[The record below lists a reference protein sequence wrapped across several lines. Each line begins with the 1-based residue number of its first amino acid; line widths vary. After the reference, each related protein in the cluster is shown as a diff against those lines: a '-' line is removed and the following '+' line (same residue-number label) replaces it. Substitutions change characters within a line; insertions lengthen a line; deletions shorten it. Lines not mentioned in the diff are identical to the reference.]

1 MAAAELFLEVAT
13 ECGPKMDVETFQIL
27 SSCRSYKHHNE
38 SLVKHMQKLEQRFKS
53 MGDELCDTTEPEDAA
68 IQNTKSQDE
77 ESLEKQQ
84 NEQAVWSKVMNQNHE
99 ERANAKDKAT
109 QPKLHQKDLIG
120 DNTSLQK
127 DVTINRHESP
137 SENESGRKIIN
148 SQ

>member
-53 MGDELCDTTEPEDAA
+53 MGDELCDTIEPEDATL
-68 IQNTKSQDE
+68 QYTKSQDE
-77 ESLEKQQ
+77 VSLEKQE
-84 NEQAVWSKVMNQNHE
+84 NEQAVWSKVVNQNHE
-99 ERANAKDKAT
+99 ER
-109 QPKLHQKDLIG
+109 DLIG
-120 DNTSLQK
+120 DNISLQK
-127 DVTINRHESP
+127 DVTVDRHESP